1 MISVNEAVVCIDRH
15 CSVLP
20 AAEID
25 LVDSLGY
32 VLSDN
37 IVAHDDIPSFNNS
50 AMDGYAVRS
59 EDITGAKQNNP
70 VHLNVMGEIPAGRP
84 STIQLEH
91 GTTLRI
97 MTGGLVPEGADA
109 VVRIEDTALPDD
121 SSDSIKIHVSAAPG
135 TNIRPAGEDIRRGE
149 TVLRQGNRINPAG
162 MGILASLGAAKVPV
176 IRKPLVAFLVTG
188 DELIEPGEPLTP
200 GKIRNSNTY
209 SVFGLL
215 EQYGAEVYNLGI
227 GADSPETLR
236 DALLRAD
243 DADMLITCGAVS
255 VGKYDFLKEVLTSL
269 GMERHFWSVAQK
281 PGKPLLFG
289 TLNGIPVFGLPG
301 NPASVIISFYV
312 YVSRAL
318 KKMMGFSSF
327 VPEMAEAI
335 LNAPYKK
342 PEGLTHYVRGA
353 CTINNG
359 SLHVTPLTGQGSGML
374 KSMSSANCLIVLD
387 EQTTSVGAG
396 TSVSIIM
403 LPQL

>member
-37 IVAHDDIPSFNNS
+37 IVAHEDIPSFNNS

-121 SSDSIKIHVSAAPG
+121 SSDSVKIHVSAVPG

-149 TVLRQGNRINPAG
+149 TVLRQGNRINPAD

-176 IRKPLVAFLVTG
+176 IRKPRVAFLVTG

-215 EQYGAEVYNLGI
+215 EQYGAEVHNLGI
-227 GADSPETLR
+227 GTDSPE
-236 DALLRAD
+236 ALSNAILRAD

-269 GMERHFWSVAQK
+269 GMERHFWKVAQK

-301 NPASVIISFYV
+301 NPASVMTSLYV
-312 YVSRAL
+312 YVARAL

-327 VPEMAEAI
+327 APEMAEAM
-335 LNAPYKK
+335 LTASYTKS
-342 PEGLTHYVRGA
+342 EGLTHYVRGA

-387 EQTTSVGAG
+387 QQTSSVEAG
-396 TSVSIIM
+396 TSVSIMM
-403 LPQL
+403 LQ

>member
-1 MISVNEAVVCIDRH
+1 
-15 CSVLP
+15 
-20 AAEID
+20 
-25 LVDSLGY
+25 
-32 VLSDN
+32 
-37 IVAHDDIPSFNNS
+37 
-50 AMDGYAVRS
+50 
-59 EDITGAKQNNP
+59 
-70 VHLNVMGEIPAGRP
+70 MGEIPAGRP

-121 SSDSIKIHVSAAPG
+121 SSDSVKIHISAAPG

-149 TVLRQGNRINPAG
+149 TVLRQGNRVNPAG

-215 EQYGAEVYNLGI
+215 EQYGA
-227 GADSPETLR
+227 
-236 DALLRAD
+236 D

-255 VGKYDFLKEVLTSL
+255 VGKYDFLKEVLSDL

-301 NPASVIISFYV
+301 NPA
-312 YVSRAL
+312 
-318 KKMMGFSSF
+318 
-327 VPEMAEAI
+327 
-335 LNAPYKK
+335 
-342 PEGLTHYVRGA
+342 
-353 CTINNG
+353 
-359 SLHVTPLTGQGSGML
+359 
-374 KSMSSANCLIVLD
+374 
-387 EQTTSVGAG
+387 
-396 TSVSIIM
+396 
-403 LPQL
+403 